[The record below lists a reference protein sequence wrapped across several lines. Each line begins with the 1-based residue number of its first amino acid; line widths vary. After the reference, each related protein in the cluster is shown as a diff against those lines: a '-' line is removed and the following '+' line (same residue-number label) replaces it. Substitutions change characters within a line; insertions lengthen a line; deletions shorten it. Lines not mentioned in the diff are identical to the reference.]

1 MNAPAR
7 SVDEVSAPYANF
19 MLNPAAPGSGICSI
33 CWRFSNPDFST
44 CYECGHQPSAAD
56 AVVPITYSIE
66 REQMHHSLRN
76 YKDNATPKI
85 RDRFTV
91 ELAAVTWRFLREHEQ
106 CVAGAA
112 GVPRFRAVTVVP
124 SGTVARDNARAG
136 LRKIFGQIVTPTAHR
151 FERVL
156 APTDSTVPRH
166 QYDAN
171 RFRALRPLD
180 GVDLL
185 LIDDTWTTG
194 ASVQSAA
201 YALKCA
207 GARRVG
213 ALVIG
218 RHVDPAFRDN
228 GERLKALPRP
238 FDWDTCATH

>member
-19 MLNPAAPGSGICSI
+19 MLNPAPAGAGICST

-44 CYECGHQPSAAD
+44 CYECGHQPAAAS

-76 YKDNATPKI
+76 YKDGATTRI

-91 ELAAVTWRFLREHEQ
+91 ELAAVAWRFLRDHEP
-106 CVAGAA
+106 CMATAAGA
-112 GVPRFRAVTVVP
+112 PSFQTVTVVP
-124 SGTVARDNARAG
+124 SGTVARDDARPR
-136 LRKIFGQIVTPTAHR
+136 LRTIFGQVVKPTAAR
-151 FERVL
+151 FERLL
-156 APTDSTVPRH
+156 APTDSNVPGH
-166 QYDAN
+166 QFDLN
-171 RFRALRPLD
+171 RFRALRSLD
-180 GVDLL
+180 GADVLL
-185 LIDDTWTTG
+185 VDDTWTTG

-201 YALKCA
+201 CALKLA

-213 ALVIG
+213 VLVIG

-228 GERLKALPRP
+228 GDRVKALPRP
-238 FDWDTCATH
+238 FDWATCAAH